1 MFIAPVAL
9 GLNMMQLAYES
20 NLVIGLRL
28 MTFGA
33 GGQKAAAEAQLMIAE
48 KMKLASL
55 LTIENAFAL
64 AQGQSFETTQARSV
78 SRYLR
83 VVQAN
88 RRRLSK

>member
-1 MFIAPVAL
+1 MFIPPVAL

-28 MTFGA
+28 MTLGA

-64 AQGQSFETTQARSV
+64 AQGQSIEKTQARSV